1 MLLVLKLLSVLLT
14 PMALSVLFEY
24 LAKPDPLTGE
34 GGFIIPSP
42 FDFLINLIATFFI
55 LWIISFLL
63 LIWKHSKKCGGPHKI
78 TKWGAIFKES
88 LVAPGFSFIIAT
100 IINFIPVLK
109 LPLMALEVLGDL
121 IHPFFSKIPEGVIHL
136 PGFIIGEV
144 IALTVLKTK
153 GC

>member
-1 MLLVLKLLSVLLT
+1 MLLVIKLLSVLLT

-42 FDFLINLIATFFI
+42 FDSLINLIVTFFI

-121 IHPFFSKIPEGVIHL
+121 IHPFFSKIPEGIIHL

-144 IALTVLKTK
+144 IAFNVLETK

>member
-14 PMALSVLFEY
+14 PMVLSVLFEY
-24 LAKPDPLTGE
+24 LAKPDLLTGE
-34 GGFIIPSP
+34 GGFIIPPP
-42 FDFLINLIATFFI
+42 FDFLINLIAIFFI

-63 LIWKHSKKCGGPHKI
+63 LIWKYFKKCGGLHKI

-100 IINFIPVLK
+100 VINFIPVLK
-109 LPLMALEVLGDL
+109 LPLIAFEILGDL
-121 IHPFFSKIPEGVIHL
+121 IHPFFSKIPEGIIHV

-144 IALTVLKTK
+144 IAFNILKTK

>member
-1 MLLVLKLLSVLLT
+1 MLLVIKLLSVLLT
-14 PMALSVLFEY
+14 PMALSMLSEY

-34 GGFIIPSP
+34 GGFIIPPP
-42 FDFLINLIATFFI
+42 FDSLINLIVTFFI

-78 TKWGAIFKES
+78 TKWRAIFKES
-88 LVAPGFSFIIAT
+88 LVAPGFSFIIAS
-100 IINFIPVLK
+100 IINFIPFLK
-109 LPLMALEVLGDL
+109 LPLMALEALGDL
-121 IHPFFSKIPEGVIHL
+121 IHPFFSKIPEGIIHL

-144 IALTVLKTK
+144 IAFNVLETK

>member
-1 MLLVLKLLSVLLT
+1 MLLVIKLLSVLLT
-14 PMALSVLFEY
+14 PMALSMLSEY

-34 GGFIIPSP
+34 GGFIIPPP
-42 FDFLINLIATFFI
+42 FDSLINLIVTFFI

-153 GC
+153 GF